1 MAMQISAERSTK
13 TQPLNTKD
21 LRRVVAKKM
30 IEAGKL
36 PY

>member
-1 MAMQISAERSTK
+1 MLKGAKHSTN
-13 TQPLNTKD
+13 TQPMNTTEA
-21 LRRVVAKKM
+21 RRVVAKKM